1 MFKSINKIIKVL
13 TFSDLFLLTGFGFLS
28 PIFAIFITERIQ
40 GGNAE
45 VAGFSMA
52 IYLITQSLVQ
62 IPFGRYLDRHQGEKD
77 DLLFVMIGFLFASFV
92 AFAYIFVS
100 MPWHIYVLQAIYG
113 LGMAMNIAGWPA
125 IFTRHIDK
133 GREAFEWSTRS
144 TLVGVG
150 AGISGALGGII
161 ITEFGFEIL
170 FISIGI
176 FGLIGA
182 FLPILIWND
191 VISVKRIKSKIKTTK
206 NIPLLPKE

>member
-1 MFKSINKIIKVL
+1 
-13 TFSDLFLLTGFGFLS
+13 
-28 PIFAIFITERIQ
+28 
-40 GGNAE
+40 
-45 VAGFSMA
+45 
-52 IYLITQSLVQ
+52 
-62 IPFGRYLDRHQGEKD
+62 
-77 DLLFVMIGFLFASFV
+77 
-92 AFAYIFVS
+92 

-191 VISVKRIKSKIKTTK
+191 VISIKRIKPKIKTTK